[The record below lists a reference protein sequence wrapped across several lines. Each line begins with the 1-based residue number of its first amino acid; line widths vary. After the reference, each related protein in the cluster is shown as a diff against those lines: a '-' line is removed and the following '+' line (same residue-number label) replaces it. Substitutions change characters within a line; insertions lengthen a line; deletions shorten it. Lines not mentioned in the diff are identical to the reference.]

1 MNASNPDLV
10 GWTALVG
17 GIVGVIGF
25 IALALLFV
33 VGEPFGTIND
43 ILSIPVA
50 FLMMPL
56 VVALYR
62 LQAADHAALSLIAL
76 VAGVAGFFA
85 VAIGS
90 ALLVLNRISFEQ
102 SLLPGI
108 GGFGLIGLWVLISCV
123 LALRNQ
129 TLPKGTAWA
138 GLLLAVAPSLILL
151 ATLRVS
157 SVVTVLNSFADP
169 SSLNGQASPL
179 VYVFVILGM
188 ISYAGLPFWFIQ
200 MGRLA
205 LLGRM
210 AVAAVAVQ

>member
-1 MNASNPDLV
+1 MNTSTPELI

-17 GIVGVIGF
+17 GVIGVIGF
-25 IALALLFV
+25 ISLALLFV

-50 FLMMPL
+50 FLMLPL
-56 VVALYR
+56 VLALYR
-62 LQAADHAALSLIAL
+62 LNAADHPTLSLIAL

-108 GGFGLIGLWVLISCV
+108 GGFGLIGLWVLINCA
-123 LALRNQ
+123 LALRGQ
-129 TLPKGTAWA
+129 TLPKGTALA
-138 GLLLAVAPSLILL
+138 GLLLAVTPSLIIL

-157 SVVTVLNSFADP
+157 SVVTVLNSFAEP
-169 SSLNGQASPL
+169 SSFTGQASPL
-179 VYVFVILGM
+179 FYAVVVLGM
-188 ISYAGLPFWFIQ
+188 VSYAGLPFWFIQ

-205 LLGRM
+205 LMGRG
-210 AVAAVAVQ
+210 AAAAVAVP

>member
-1 MNASNPDLV
+1 MNTSTPELI

-17 GIVGVIGF
+17 GVIGVIGF
-25 IALALLFV
+25 ISLALLFV

-50 FLMMPL
+50 FLMLPL
-56 VVALYR
+56 VLALYR
-62 LQAADHAALSLIAL
+62 LNAADHPTLSLIAL

-108 GGFGLIGLWVLISCV
+108 GGFGLIGLWVLINCA
-123 LALRNQ
+123 LALRGQ
-129 TLPKGTAWA
+129 TLPKGTALA
-138 GLLLAVAPSLILL
+138 GLLLAVTPSLIIL

-157 SVVTVLNSFADP
+157 SVVTVLNSFAEP
-169 SSLNGQASPL
+169 SSFTGQASPL
-179 VYVFVILGM
+179 IYAVVVLGM
-188 ISYAGLPFWFIQ
+188 VSYAGLPFWFIQ

-205 LLGRM
+205 LMGRV
-210 AVAAVAVQ
+210 AAAAVAVP